1 MSAQR
6 YFPIIVSSP
15 SGGGK
20 STICR
25 EIVKENEDILYSVSY
40 TTRPPRA
47 DEQDGVD
54 YHFIDKKRFRKM
66 RRKGEFAEWAKVHK
80 HYYGTAKAVIE
91 DALAD
96 NKFIILDIDTKGT
109 KKFLKNMPGVF
120 TIFMFPPS
128 MQELEH
134 RLRMR
139 NTDDEKVIQ
148 LRLKNARKEIA
159 DSWLYD
165 IFVIND
171 EVKSTTKK
179 IVYEIR
185 KRSIGN
191 DK

>member
-1 MSAQR
+1 MGTKR
-6 YFPIIVSSP
+6 YFPIIISSP

-25 EIVKENEDILYSVSY
+25 EIVKGNEDILYSISF
-40 TTRPPRA
+40 TTRPPRS

-54 YHFIDKKRFRKM
+54 YHFVDKKQFKKM
-66 RRKGEFAEWAKVHK
+66 RRRGEFLEWAKVHK
-80 HYYGTAKAVIE
+80 HYYGTAKSFIE
-91 DALAD
+91 DALAQE
-96 NKFIILDIDTKGT
+96 KFIILDIDTEGT
-109 KKFLKNMPGVF
+109 KKFLKNMPTAF
-120 TIFMFPPS
+120 TVFMFPPS

-159 DSWLYD
+159 DSWIYD

-171 EVKSTTKK
+171 DIKNTVEK
-179 IVYEIR
+179 IVSEIR
-185 KRSIGN
+185 KRSISN